1 MAEIN
6 YKKIFAIKKANEQKV
21 LKICP
26 DLQNKSGI
34 YVFYRIDENNF
45 KHAYIGQASANN
57 LLSRVAEH
65 LSGYQYIDIS
75 IKKHGLYDKTSNPF
89 GYKIKALI
97 YCTPEDCDKWE
108 QYYIKKFHES
118 AYQLKNT
125 NIGGQGKGKQ
135 GLDNSRQPKT
145 YTEGKAYGYQKAI
158 KEIAV
163 LFEKYLDV
171 SIKVNNA
178 ICNKKLNEFLELLN
192 NK

>member
-97 YCTPEDCDKWE
+97 YCNPEDCDKWE
-108 QYYIKKFHES
+108 QYYIKKFHEN

-163 LFEKYLDV
+163 FFEKYLDV

-178 ICNKKLNEFLELLN
+178 ICNKKLNEFLALLN